1 VNGVHVQGCCLI
13 FLVFHSPNAC
23 CASVAAE
30 ESQVS
35 CVAQFTRQISVTSLS
50 ASGMAFVL
58 FDP

>member
-1 VNGVHVQGCCLI
+1 
-13 FLVFHSPNAC
+13 VFHSPNAC

-35 CVAQFTRQISVTSLS
+35 CVAQFTRQVSVTSLS